1 MSEDIF
7 SELLETLKELI
18 SSQHFN
24 KKLQLIVEKSAKL
37 SGCSRVCFII
47 LNKRGELIVRAGF
60 PEGSHGIGK
69 KIVSD
74 LGEDFLMKIIKDA
87 IPVIITNPKTDPR
100 TSYMK
105 DLANTYDISA
115 VMFYPLSFK
124 GESLG
129 ILIFDAVADQKFTKE
144 SIKIIDILAD
154 VTTRVLVSEYEK
166 KRNEEQKLNLYKL
179 YELRNL
185 SIRIAHTIRNSLSVL
200 IGAYAKRMDN
210 ILDKHLLNGESGKGN
225 KYISEIKDYT
235 NIILS
240 EVEKLEHLMDG
251 ILSISGSVSV
261 CIEPENFNDFIRKEV
276 ESISFDGDVELNLDE
291 HLERVRVCFDERLI
305 SIALRDILKILIDSH
320 ANRIM
325 IRTKIKPKSR
335 SFSVFISSNGEKIAP
350 TILPDVFETFM
361 TTKADRTGIS
371 LANARALIEAHGGNI
386 SIRDNTDLTFE
397 ISLPIMSSPVPI
409 C

>member
-1 MSEDIF
+1 MGVDIF
-7 SELLETLKELI
+7 SELLETLKDLI
-18 SSQHFN
+18 SSQHFD
-24 KKLQLIVEKSAKL
+24 KKLQIIVEKSAKL

-47 LNKRGELIVRAGF
+47 LNKRRELIIRAGY

-69 KIVSD
+69 KIIPEH
-74 LGEDFLMKIIKDA
+74 GEDFLMKVIKDA
-87 IPVIITNPKTDPR
+87 IPVIITDPKTDPR

-115 VMFYPLSFK
+115 IMFYPISYK
-124 GESLG
+124 GESFG
-129 ILIFDAVADQKFTKE
+129 ILIFDAIADQKFTKE
-144 SIKIIDILAD
+144 GMKIIDIIAD
-154 VTTRVLVSEYEK
+154 IMTRVLVSEYERK
-166 KRNEEQKLNLYKL
+166 KNEEKKLNIYKL
-179 YELRNL
+179 YELKNL

-200 IGAYAKRMDN
+200 IGAYARRMDN
-210 ILDKHLLNGESGKGN
+210 ILDKHLLNGESEKGN

-261 CIEPENFNDFIRKEV
+261 CIEPENLNDFIRKEV
-276 ESISFDGDVELNLDE
+276 KSIHFDGDVELNLDE

-305 SIALRDILKILIDSH
+305 SIALRDILKIVTDSPS
-320 ANRIM
+320 NRIM

-335 SFSVFISSNGEKIAP
+335 SFSVFISSNGVRIAP
-350 TILPDVFETFM
+350 TILPDIFDTFM
-361 TTKADRTGIS
+361 TTNTDRTGIS
-371 LANARALIEAHGGNI
+371 LANAKAIIEAHGGSI
-386 SIRDNTDLTFE
+386 SIRNNTDLTFE
-397 ISLPIMSSPVPI
+397 ISLPIIASPVPN